1 MPSRR
6 RTRSSRQRSG
16 SKRYS
21 IEADSAY
28 SPGLS
33 SAEMKGRPTS
43 YGLRRQYSDT
53 VELMMECQEE
63 ELLPAQIEAFKREV
77 EEYKEARRK
86 IKAAKD
92 EQMRLEQ
99 QQLRQQKL
107 QHQQIAAAPQQNA
120 VLPSS
125 ANSQADVVIV
135 GESPPKQ
142 MAAAQPAVSTAAR
155 LLNPTPQQVYKFVNV
170 PGQTPTSTGNQWV
183 IRPLMQVMPQQ
194 NVGNSQIQPR
204 NQAVNIQK
212 SPFMPKRAD
221 SFQNYPQGQFPPQGL
236 QVSNIQGKRP
246 LQYPQYVNPPKKK
259 PRRLEAD
266 DIGTLVPLDEYYY
279 GKKEGDPTYQEEK
292 GEHRFK
298 CWYCSKMLYNNVKT
312 MMHMQGH
319 IDSEKQQNLDLSD
332 LTQCKHC
339 YKQFDTPFEMQTHIE
354 KVHMNNTNV
363 LLCRICEKD
372 HESRQ
377 SLTSHMRQ
385 NHNACEMPYICQLC
399 HFRSS
404 MYSDVVD
411 HFKKKHE
418 NSECLLCL
426 YCLKVFHVKFVSQ
439 GWGQTQN
446 YYHHLLR
453 HQSKTNAKKCQ
464 LCKLTF
470 FNAQDVKAH
479 RKKDHMPNQ
488 KGVIGMNAKYTTPD
502 QVMIRVPESGLQPK
516 QLGVKSLNA
525 PAVSKVSE
533 HRGLRYPRA
542 VQELRCFEC
551 KMIMATTD
559 HYKKYIQCSMCRFAT
574 SCSFAYANHMMGFH
588 SGQITSL
595 SLNIPWE
602 RSLPA
607 PMYCLCGFG
616 SRYGNTIANHLV
628 FCTKRSCY
636 KEKPI
641 LPPKED
647 RVDEEQ
653 DPRRRPGAS
662 LLDVLGLVKK
672 PNIVSKKRFTS
683 AAVSEK
689 AIPQDDQE
697 EPRDPSIPPELTGA
711 RRWLTVKLKDD
722 KTPSKA
728 SVFGADDSND
738 RAFSP
743 EPEDNSNDATNIDS
757 LVNSALA
764 HSEEDEE
771 EPSGD
776 KDKGDEVID
785 TMEDSV
791 HAEDEGEKGGEKG
804 NEPDKDEDEESE
816 MRESE
821 NLEEDNGERSIDKEE
836 IQSSDKESGEKDETS
851 EQEPDSDKDT
861 KEVEKV
867 SDEKAEEGIDTS
879 VAKEKDTR
887 EAEEGS
893 DKETEEGID
902 TSVFEETKGAKNGS
916 DKDDEGSD
924 KDAEESSYK
933 ETEEDMDSS
942 VAENDEPEEKVLE
955 DSESPQPD
963 NQPLTVDEPNAHPV
977 VSEAQ
982 QDSEAAQAFSEPEV
996 DKTLPESGVSETFQ
1010 EMETS
1015 AMQPKPE
1022 TSEPQSDAEDSETQP
1037 GSEEQEPV
1045 SEVSKTVDE
1054 GLHDSPAQPDAEEDK
1069 QEDMAEDVTE
1079 GENEEAS
1086 RPETSSDMDTGDK
1099 DDGETVPN
1107 NQETS
1112 VSQNEKPLSKDLEES
1127 KNEAVSPG
1135 TQKESSGRPEEG
1147 EQLTSGDK
1155 DTGGPED
1162 PESCGETGDRQPAHL
1177 PPSQP
1182 PSAMESKDSTKD
1194 SKLDSAKAPVP
1205 SDPPRFPNKP
1215 HSQERSRDRDRS
1227 HDHYRDRSDERDRY
1241 RSHDRDRDR
1250 SYDHDRSR
1258 DRGYERDRDRREQ
1271 HRSDRDR
1278 YGGHGGGHRYDDRR
1292 YPNDNRNYNR
1302 YQGGHDRNQGGYHG
1316 NQHQGG
1322 YRDNYGNQRDRYG
1335 QNRGQGYHGKRD
1347 YRGRGGYRG
1356 NY

>member
-6 RTRSSRQRSG
+6 RTRSARQKSG

-33 SAEMKGRPTS
+33 SSEMKGRPTS

-86 IKAAKD
+86 IKVAKD

-107 QHQQIAAAPQQNA
+107 QQQQIAAAPQQNA
-120 VLPSS
+120 VSPSS
-125 ANSQADVVIV
+125 ATSQADVVIV

-170 PGQTPTSTGNQWV
+170 PGQTPTGTGNQWV

-194 NVGNSQIQPR
+194 NVGNNQLQPR
-204 NQAVNIQK
+204 NQAVSIQK

-221 SFQNYPQGQFPPQGL
+221 SSRTTPKASSRPR
-236 QVSNIQGKRP
+236 VSRCQTCQASGP

-470 FNAQDVKAH
+470 FNAQEVKAH
-479 RKKDHMPNQ
+479 RKRDHMPNQ

-542 VQELRCFEC
+542 VQELHCFEC

-672 PNIVSKKRFTS
+672 PNIVSTGASEDQDDDERYEKRFTS

-689 AIPQDDQE
+689 ALPKDDQQ

-722 KTPSKA
+722 KTPTKA
-728 SVFGADDSND
+728 SVFGAGDSSD

-764 HSEEDEE
+764 DSEDDEE
-771 EPSGD
+771 EPSVSAD
-776 KDKGDEVID
+776 KDKGDEVND
-785 TMEDSV
+785 TVEDTV
-791 HAEDEGEKGGEKG
+791 HTEDEGEKDADNEK
-804 NEPDKDEDEESE
+804 EPDKDEDEGSDIGESE
-816 MRESE
+816 KLKEGS
-821 NLEEDNGERSIDKEE
+821 GERSIDKEQ
-836 IQSSDKESGEKDETS
+836 IQDSDKEAGEKGETS
-851 EQEPDSDKDT
+851 EQEQDSDKDT
-861 KEVEKV
+861 EKVEKV
-867 SDEKAEEGIDTS
+867 SDKEAEEGMGTSVVREKNSEEAEEGSDKELEEGMDTSVLEEDTKGAEEGSDEEAEEGIDTS
-879 VAKEKDTR
+879 VVEEKDT
-887 EAEEGS
+887 
-893 DKETEEGID
+893 
-902 TSVFEETKGAKNGS
+902 
-916 DKDDEGSD
+916 
-924 KDAEESSYK
+924 
-933 ETEEDMDSS
+933 ED
-942 VAENDEPEEKVLE
+942 KVLE

-963 NQPLTVDEPNAHPV
+963 NSESMMSSA
-977 VSEAQ
+977 SEAQ
-982 QDSEAAQAFSEPEV
+982 
-996 DKTLPESGVSETFQ
+996 
-1010 EMETS
+1010 
-1015 AMQPKPE
+1015 
-1022 TSEPQSDAEDSETQP
+1022 
-1037 GSEEQEPV
+1037 EPV
-1045 SEVSKTVDE
+1045 MVDE
-1054 GLHDSPAQPDAEEDK
+1054 QNVQPRC
-1069 QEDMAEDVTE
+1069 Q
-1079 GENEEAS
+1079 
-1086 RPETSSDMDTGDK
+1086 
-1099 DDGETVPN
+1099 
-1107 NQETS
+1107 
-1112 VSQNEKPLSKDLEES
+1112 
-1127 KNEAVSPG
+1127 
-1135 TQKESSGRPEEG
+1135 
-1147 EQLTSGDK
+1147 
-1155 DTGGPED
+1155 
-1162 PESCGETGDRQPAHL
+1162 
-1177 PPSQP
+1177 
-1182 PSAMESKDSTKD
+1182 
-1194 SKLDSAKAPVP
+1194 
-1205 SDPPRFPNKP
+1205 
-1215 HSQERSRDRDRS
+1215 
-1227 HDHYRDRSDERDRY
+1227 
-1241 RSHDRDRDR
+1241 
-1250 SYDHDRSR
+1250 
-1258 DRGYERDRDRREQ
+1258 
-1271 HRSDRDR
+1271 
-1278 YGGHGGGHRYDDRR
+1278 
-1292 YPNDNRNYNR
+1292 
-1302 YQGGHDRNQGGYHG
+1302 
-1316 NQHQGG
+1316 
-1322 YRDNYGNQRDRYG
+1322 
-1335 QNRGQGYHGKRD
+1335 
-1347 YRGRGGYRG
+1347 
-1356 NY
+1356 